1 MADGFQGRPL
11 FEVASN
17 ARPGAAHRVRLTPG
31 EIGLLWRTVGRTPE
45 VMVKVLGRGATTP
58 AQVQGHV
65 EYVGRDGTLDLETDD
80 GQRLAGEDVGE
91 HLVDD
96 WNLDLPAD
104 GSAERIA
111 RGGGRDA
118 RLVHKLV
125 FSMPAGTPADK
136 VLGAVRDFAREEFGL
151 IHRYAFALH
160 TDEPHP
166 HVHLIVKAVSEEGER
181 LNIRRDTL
189 RGWRARFAA
198 QLRARGVAA
207 NATERAVRGQSREAL
222 TDPIYRADQR
232 RASTHV
238 RERLRAAA
246 REVAA
251 RGSDVR
257 DPGSQRLRETNEQ
270 IVAGYRAL
278 GDLLEAQGER
288 NLAGHVRMFANRIQY
303 PSTQQE
309 HDRERVREMYRQRE
323 RARDRDRRDF
333 TMLR

>member
-1 MADGFQGRPL
+1 MADGFRGRPL
-11 FEVASN
+11 FEVASH
-17 ARPGAAHRVRLTPG
+17 ARPGAAHRDRLTPG

-198 QLRARGVAA
+198 QLRTRGVAA
-207 NATERAVRGQSREAL
+207 NATERAVRGQSKKAL
-222 TDPIYRADQR
+222 KDGI
-232 RASTHV
+232 H
-238 RERLRAAA
+238 RAAA
-246 REVAA
+246 RGESTHL
-251 RGSDVR
+251 RN
-257 DPGSQRLRETNEQ
+257 RLRTAADAIAKGARMPSDAGARRLHDTSER
-270 IVAGYRAL
+270 IWAGYHAIA
-278 GDLLEAQGER
+278 DQLLAQGDR
-288 NLAGHVRMFANRIQY
+288 NLSGHVRSFADRIQY
-303 PSTQQE
+303 PPTHQE
-309 HDRERVREMYRQRE
+309 RDRERVRELLRQRE
-323 RARDRDRRDF
+323 RSRDIGLTR
-333 TMLR
+333 